1 MFCYMKTRC
10 YLCINYI
17 SQTKMELKPRFEVL
31 FLTEADSFLQSLPVK
46 ARSKVQFNIMKAQY
60 ENDPELFKKLN
71 DNIWE
76 FRTRFN
82 GMAYRLFAFWDK
94 DIRAMVV
101 ATHELIKK
109 TQKTPA
115 GEIKRAEEIMKTYY
129 EQKK

>member
-1 MFCYMKTRC
+1 MFCYMKTRY

-76 FRTRFN
+76 FRTRFK

-101 ATHELIKK
+101 ATHGLIKK

>member
-76 FRTRFN
+76 FRTRFK

-101 ATHELIKK
+101 ATHGLIKK

>member
-1 MFCYMKTRC
+1 
-10 YLCINYI
+10 
-17 SQTKMELKPRFEVL
+17 
-31 FLTEADSFLQSLPVK
+31 
-46 ARSKVQFNIMKAQY
+46 MKAQY
-60 ENDPELFKKLN
+60 ENDPEIFKKLN

-76 FRTRFN
+76 FRTRFK

-101 ATHELIKK
+101 ATHGLIKK

>member
-1 MFCYMKTRC
+1 
-10 YLCINYI
+10 
-17 SQTKMELKPRFEVL
+17 MELKPRFEVL

-82 GMAYRLFAFWDK
+82 GMAYRLLAFWDK

-101 ATHELIKK
+101 ATHGLIKK